1 MSSNSMTKFIN
12 FNKIFRTNQSPCPFI
27 IVNTSRKNK
36 KGVHWWSILNIDPK
50 KELLLFDS
58 YGFIGFKFFILSD
71 DKAIVDKILYNVNNF
86 NKKDNKINLVT
97 VTFSVDAQEKLKENK
112 LNALTETARDLL
124 HKLAEFSKYNSMT
137 NEMKLF
143 A

>member
-1 MSSNSMTKFIN
+1 M
-12 FNKIFRTNQSPCPFI
+12 
-27 IVNTSRKNK
+27 NTSQKNK
-36 KGVHWWSILNIDPK
+36 EGVHWWSILKIDPK

-97 VTFSVDAQEKLKENK
+97 VTFSVDASEKLKENE
-112 LNALTETARDLL
+112 LNALTETARDLF
-124 HKLAEFSKYNSMT
+124 HTLAEFAKYNST
-137 NEMKLF
+137 QMK
-143 A
+143 